1 MVYNEL
7 MDWQVTFYMDK
18 DGNEPVKEFILGES
32 PGTIAEI
39 IHVFKLLRL
48 FNTKLSMPYVRKVD
62 KSGLRELRIRHSSDL
77 YRILYF
83 AYVEHKFILL
93 HAFKKK
99 GDKLPEGEKRTAIKR
114 MNDYISRYGIETN
127 E

>member
-1 MVYNEL
+1 MEWKV
-7 MDWQVTFYMDK
+7 VFYMDK
-18 DGNEPVKEFILGES
+18 DGNEPVKDFILRES
-32 PGTIAEI
+32 PGAIAEI
-39 IHVFKLLRL
+39 IHVFKLLRK
-48 FNTKLSMPYVRKVD
+48 FNTQLGMPYVRKVD

-83 AYVEHKFILL
+83 AYVGRKFILL

-99 GDKLPEGEKRTAIKR
+99 GDKLPESEKGTALKR
-114 MNDYISRYGIETN
+114 MDDYLSRYGTETG